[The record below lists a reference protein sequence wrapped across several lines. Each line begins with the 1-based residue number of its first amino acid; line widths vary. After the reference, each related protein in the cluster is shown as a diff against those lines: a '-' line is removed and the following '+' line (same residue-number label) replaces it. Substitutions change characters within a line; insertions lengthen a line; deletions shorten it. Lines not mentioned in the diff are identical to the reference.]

1 MLALVTVLL
10 AGACGPFG
18 NQAAASPTPKASHS
32 PSPSASASPSA
43 ATSPTASSPVP
54 VTGSFAVLS
63 TAVTGD
69 TYSVTLIGVDGR
81 VAGTAQA
88 SSPLQVSCG
97 STAAALVPQ
106 PISTSNSR
114 VYFMDAQGV
123 VRFLGPQGDTGRAT
137 TVPVAASRRSM
148 FSVSPDDQRI
158 AVVVSDFTATG
169 VSLRIYVEDLN
180 GGTNHADIFTSTG
193 SFGLWPIGWHG
204 TSLVLAK
211 VAACT
216 QGGGLFCC
224 SMLELHVVDPGT
236 AIRRFTVGG
245 PQCVIVGT
253 PSPAGAVCED
263 KNFVQASVVDWT
275 ATVKS
280 SFPVSGPTPAYL
292 SPDGSLVATVGS
304 TKTTFVGSAPNQ
316 ALAMQACGWIDS
328 LHVISGGD
336 AQQQPRIGAVN
347 TGALTPVAAQGNCAG
362 RLPGGL

>member
-1 MLALVTVLL
+1 VVAAAFLV
-10 AGACGPFG
+10 GACGGPG
-18 NQAAASPTPKASHS
+18 QATASPSPKA
-32 PSPSASASPSA
+32 SPSASPVGASPSA
-43 ATSPTASSPVP
+43 ATSPASSPVP
-54 VTGSFAVLS
+54 VTGAYAVLS

-69 TYSVTLIGVDGR
+69 TYTVSLVGIDGK
-81 VAGTAQA
+81 VAASAQA

-123 VRFLGPQGDTGRAT
+123 VRFLSPQGDNGRAT
-137 TVPVAASRRSM
+137 TVPTGGSRRSM
-148 FSVSPDDQRI
+148 FAVSPDDQRI
-158 AVVVSDFTATG
+158 AVVVSDFTTTG

-180 GGTNHADIFTSTG
+180 GGTNHIDIFTSTS
-193 SFGLWPIGWHG
+193 SFGLWPVGWHG

-216 QGGGLFCC
+216 QGGGPFCC

-253 PSPAGAVCED
+253 PSAAGAVCED
-263 KNFVQASVVDWT
+263 KNFVQASVVNWT
-275 ATVKS
+275 ASVTR
-280 SFPVSGPTPAYL
+280 SFPVAGPTPAYL
-292 SPDGSLVATVGS
+292 SPDGSMVAVVGS
-304 TKTTFVGSAPNQ
+304 TKTTFDGPSNQ
-316 ALAMQACGWIDS
+316 ALAMQACGWIDN

-336 AQQQPRIGAVN
+336 AQQQPRIGVVN
-347 TGALTPVAAQGNCAG
+347 GGTLIPVAAQGTCAG